1 MQGIIVYSKVDSER
15 NWWFIDEMKRLF
27 KLNGVEINLVIEE
40 ELTFD
45 ILPDFVIY
53 RGRHPEIVRQ
63 FENKGVRVFNN
74 SKTNELANDKCL
86 TYKYA
91 ESKGYKVLN
100 TFDSIDNISKYPCVM
115 KAVDGHGGKE
125 VFLLKKKEDA
135 RPLDN
140 KHYIYQE
147 MCDDPGVDMRVYVI
161 GSTPKIAIKRTS
173 DKDFRSNYSLGGH
186 AEQTICPKDVC
197 DICQS
202 ISRDLQSDFIGIDFI
217 RNNGQ
222 WVLNEIEDPVGCR
235 MVYHCTK
242 YDIIE
247 DFVHYVLTKLGI

>member
-1 MQGIIVYSKVDSER
+1 M
-15 NWWFIDEMKRLF
+15 N
-27 KLNGVEINLVIEE
+27 
-40 ELTFD
+40 
-45 ILPDFVIY
+45 
-53 RGRHPEIVRQ
+53 
-63 FENKGVRVFNN
+63 
-74 SKTNELANDKCL
+74 
-86 TYKYA
+86 
-91 ESKGYKVLN
+91 
-100 TFDSIDNISKYPCVM
+100 NISKYPCVM
-115 KAVDGHGGKE
+115 KAVDGHGGEE

-135 RPLDN
+135 KPLDN

-147 MCDDPGVDMRVYVI
+147 MCDEPGIDMRVYVI

-186 AEQTICPKDVC
+186 AEQTICPKNVC